1 MRPSRPDLAM
11 AAVLDGCNT
20 SADVADELGV
30 SLKYASGLL
39 SLLAYEG
46 RIVWRG
52 RYTPRPPGQRG
63 PGSRV
68 YELAS

>member
-1 MRPSRPDLAM
+1 MLASQPDRALA
-11 AAVLDGCNT
+11 AILDGCNT
-20 SADVADELGV
+20 SADIAEELGV

-68 YELAS
+68 YELAQ